1 MNYLNSQDHSSS
13 KLPGGFADNLLLA
26 HSGLTEDFLADLDS
40 YEAARIYGGVAS
52 PQQPPD
58 AETRG
63 IDPANQQ
70 PSFDRSR
77 ISQSYSSQRSSNY
90 SAAPEVS
97 SLGNT
102 HHPAASGIYLW
113 SESLQT
119 VLDQPPAALPARL
132 MLGGVVFGTLF
143 AAWAWLGQVQEV
155 SHAQGKL
162 APQGEVYKVQ
172 PLTQAELAKIVVEE
186 GQSIKKGQVI
196 AELDSRL
203 AIVEIERLVQARN
216 GYQLQLIQTRNLID
230 RTYLEGRTRQAI
242 AEAEAQAQ
250 QAAIAQSVTDA
261 ATNREML
268 AQLDDEIAAYQVR
281 LGRLNPLVQ
290 AGALAQD
297 HLFEVEQSLRDRQQ
311 TITQTQGKL
320 EQSLSQA
327 DQMRAGL
334 AQKQAEGERSVLEVR
349 QQVEKLELEASQLAA
364 KITET
369 ETLLKAAQ
377 TKLAQ
382 MFLYS
387 PVDGTISALNVDHQG
402 EIVQAGQTIAEI
414 APNHAPLVLSAVLPS
429 QEAGLVKEGMPV
441 QMKFDAFPYQNY
453 GIVSGTVES
462 ISPDAKS
469 DEKLGVVYQVK
480 ISLDQAG
487 QNQAAI
493 SFKAGQT
500 ATAEIVVRRRRIME
514 ILLEPIRKLQKGGI
528 SL

>member
-1 MNYLNSQDHSSS
+1 MYYLDSQGCSSPKPPRAS
-13 KLPGGFADNLLLA
+13 AYCLLLTNPVLA
-26 HSGLTEDFLADLDS
+26 EDFLADVDS
-40 YEAARIYGGVAS
+40 DEAASIYGGVAS
-52 PQQPPD
+52 PQQPD
-58 AETRG
+58 ANSNAG
-63 IDPANQQ
+63 NQFSDQPIDQLK
-70 PSFDRSR
+70 
-77 ISQSYSSQRSSNY
+77 ISQTYSSRRTSHHSIT
-90 SAAPEVS
+90 PGFS
-97 SLGNT
+97 SLAVADRPT
-102 HHPAASGIYLW
+102 ASEAYLW

-132 MLGGVVFGTLF
+132 MLGGFVFTSLF

-155 SHAQGKL
+155 SYAQGKL

-172 PLTQAELAKIVVEE
+172 PQTQAELARVVVEE
-186 GQSIKKGQVI
+186 GQTIKKGQVI

-203 AIVEIERLVQARN
+203 AMVEIERLEQARN
-216 GYQLQLIQTRNLID
+216 GYQLQLIQTRSLID
-230 RTYLEGRTRQAI
+230 RTHLEGRTRQAI
-242 AEAEAQAQ
+242 ADAETQAQ
-250 QAAIAQSVTDA
+250 QSAIAQSVTDA

-281 LGRLNPLVQ
+281 LGRLNPLVE

-297 HLFEVEQSLRDRQQ
+297 HLFEVEQSLRERQQ

-320 EQSLSQA
+320 KQALSQA
-327 DQMRAGL
+327 DQLRAGL
-334 AQKQAEGERSVLEVR
+334 AQKQAEGERSALEVR
-349 QQVEKLELEASQLAA
+349 QQVQKLELEASQLAA

-382 MFLYS
+382 MFLYA
-387 PVDGTISALNVDHQG
+387 PVDGTVSALNVDHQG

-414 APNHAPLVLSAVLPS
+414 APNSAPLVLSAVLPS

-453 GIVSGTVES
+453 GVVMGTVRS

-469 DEKLGVVYQVK
+469 DEKLGVVYEVK
-480 ISLDQAG
+480 IALDDVG
-487 QNQAAI
+487 QKQPVV

-500 ATAEIVVRRRRIME
+500 AKAEIVVRQRRIMDV
-514 ILLEPIRKLQKGGI
+514 LLEPIRKLQKGKI
-528 SL
+528 TL